1 MMDDRNPESPGGVTR
16 HFHLIFQPDFSE
28 FRHFNGRR
36 DFQWIRSSGKDADMR
51 VSIRLSFRLAV
62 LSLCA
67 GCATLQSPFSGS
79 ASREDA
85 SRKRLVAEM
94 NARAERGDIEGAR
107 QILEQLDHSQPGE
120 TVTFNAAQPGL
131 SRTEKAEIIEELLAS
146 EPAAER
152 ERKRA
157 LYDMYSPAR
166 LRAMQASRLQ
176 TQQIGQQQLNQQQIA
191 TIDQPSL
198 HQPRTQPG
206 ASGAF
211 GAPGAAGSEMA
222 GTAPDPRQTQVAA
235 GINDP
240 WTNSAAQ
247 LLPSG
252 QVAPAG
258 QAPLLPGNPFEPSI
272 GLTSGQ
278 PAAQTPVQQLSGTVG
293 TGGAVPALGQ
303 SLPQYPSS
311 SNPFPAAP
319 QLPVINPAG
328 TGLQPNFSSS
338 GSLQGP
344 ASPANGSGVELL
356 TPSFTGEAG
365 IGTTQA
371 QATAPAT
378 APAGGLDPYRPAA
391 PSAFLI
397 PGLPAGSGASS
408 TSAAAAG
415 QVTDERSP
423 QKSLPGVLGDRMQSL
438 LPGIRN
444 AAERT
449 LPEIP
454 SIRNLAQNS
463 AIPASA
469 TATVPATDFSVLIAS
484 LERELAAVAP
494 GQTEG
499 ERLEYARRHV
509 NLRMLYLMAGR
520 VDQAVEPITGLEA
533 ADQEFWQQLA
543 WSIGNYFDARGIPQ
557 SGTRAARTVEQ
568 LRAAMTQL
576 AQKADLQLRNVTFCH
591 RIVSFGNFERF
602 AQDRFTT
609 GAPVVLYAEVENF
622 TSHRV
627 DAERFRTALQPT
639 ITLYRAGDE
648 SRPVEVIPFEVTED
662 FCRSIRRDYYL
673 SHMFSIPQN
682 LERGN
687 YTLVLK
693 VVDLQGNKVA
703 TSRVNFEVVLV
714 GDNSRR

>member
-1 MMDDRNPESPGGVTR
+1 
-16 HFHLIFQPDFSE
+16 
-28 FRHFNGRR
+28 
-36 DFQWIRSSGKDADMR
+36 
-51 VSIRLSFRLAV
+51 
-62 LSLCA
+62 
-67 GCATLQSPFSGS
+67 
-79 ASREDA
+79 
-85 SRKRLVAEM
+85 
-94 NARAERGDIEGAR
+94 
-107 QILEQLDHSQPGE
+107 
-120 TVTFNAAQPGL
+120 
-131 SRTEKAEIIEELLAS
+131 
-146 EPAAER
+146 
-152 ERKRA
+152 
-157 LYDMYSPAR
+157 
-166 LRAMQASRLQ
+166 
-176 TQQIGQQQLNQQQIA
+176 
-191 TIDQPSL
+191 
-198 HQPRTQPG
+198 
-206 ASGAF
+206 
-211 GAPGAAGSEMA
+211 
-222 GTAPDPRQTQVAA
+222 
-235 GINDP
+235 
-240 WTNSAAQ
+240 
-247 LLPSG
+247 
-252 QVAPAG
+252 
-258 QAPLLPGNPFEPSI
+258 
-272 GLTSGQ
+272 
-278 PAAQTPVQQLSGTVG
+278 
-293 TGGAVPALGQ
+293 
-303 SLPQYPSS
+303 
-311 SNPFPAAP
+311 
-319 QLPVINPAG
+319 
-328 TGLQPNFSSS
+328 
-338 GSLQGP
+338 
-344 ASPANGSGVELL
+344 
-356 TPSFTGEAG
+356 
-365 IGTTQA
+365 
-371 QATAPAT
+371 
-378 APAGGLDPYRPAA
+378 
-391 PSAFLI
+391 
-397 PGLPAGSGASS
+397 
-408 TSAAAAG
+408 
-415 QVTDERSP
+415 
-423 QKSLPGVLGDRMQSL
+423 MQSL

-469 TATVPATDFSVLIAS
+469 SATATVPATDFSGLIAS

-533 ADQEFWQQLA
+533 ADQEFWQQLV

-602 AQDRFTT
+602 AEDRFTT

>member
-1 MMDDRNPESPGGVTR
+1 
-16 HFHLIFQPDFSE
+16 
-28 FRHFNGRR
+28 
-36 DFQWIRSSGKDADMR
+36 MR

-94 NARAERGDIEGAR
+94 NARAERGDIDGAR

-131 SRTEKAEIIEELLAS
+131 SRTEKAEIIEELLAG
-146 EPAAER
+146 EPAADR

-191 TIDQPSL
+191 TIDTPTLQ
-198 HQPRTQPG
+198 QPR

-211 GAPGAAGSEMA
+211 GTAGVAGTEMA
-222 GTAPDPRQTQVAA
+222 ATAPDPRQTQAAA
-235 GINDP
+235 GISDP
-240 WTNSAAQ
+240 WTNSGSQ
-247 LLPSG
+247 LLPAG
-252 QVAPAG
+252 QTVPAG

-278 PAAQTPVQQLSGTVG
+278 PAAQAPVQQLSGTAG
-293 TGGAVPALGQ
+293 TGGAVSALGQ
-303 SLPQYPSS
+303 SLPQYPST
-311 SNPFPAAP
+311 SNPFPAEP
-319 QLPVINPAG
+319 RLPVINPAG
-328 TGLQPNFSSS
+328 TGLQSSFSPS
-338 GSLQGP
+338 GAPLGP
-344 ASPANGSGVELL
+344 ASSPANGSGVELL
-356 TPSFTGEAG
+356 TPSFTGDAG
-365 IGTTQA
+365 TAATQTQGTALSPVPAGFNSSQS
-371 QATAPAT
+371 ATAPVPMTPGFPTTAGATSAT
-378 APAGGLDPYRPAA
+378 A
-391 PSAFLI
+391 
-397 PGLPAGSGASS
+397 AGSA
-408 TSAAAAG
+408 
-415 QVTDERSP
+415 TDERSP

-454 SIRNLAQNS
+454 SIRNLAQTS
-463 AIPASA
+463 ATPASA
-469 TATVPATDFSVLIAS
+469 TASAPATDFSALIAS

-533 ADQEFWQQLA
+533 ADQEFWQQLV

-602 AQDRFTT
+602 AEDRFTT

-622 TSHRV
+622 SSHRV